1 MMNFVH
7 KAACVTI
14 FFLEVVNNGCSDS
27 MPTIMSFTPTILVSG
42 KINLFNDTQ
51 LACCLDQLTFAISTV
66 KFQVPDSLHR
76 GCPTRPFL
84 EPVKCFSKQ
93 VELLPGK
100 SYDELLGYVDLF
112 HFYGCLGNLPPQ
124 QKGL

>member
-14 FFLEVVNNGCSDS
+14 FFLEVVNNVGCSDS

-51 LACCLDQLTFAISTV
+51 LACCLDQLTFCYQYS
-66 KFQVPDSLHR
+66 QVSSARFFTSGLPNK
-76 GCPTRPFL
+76 T
-84 EPVKCFSKQ
+84 FSGAREMFFKT
-93 VELLPGK
+93 G
-100 SYDELLGYVDLF
+100 GTF
-112 HFYGCLGNLPPQ
+112 TG
-124 QKGL
+124 